1 MTQTPFT
8 QELLYQIYDDNGLV
22 TMDLLREQLPDWA
35 DDKIKHRLGT
45 WKTRKNI
52 TYTLSNGDIT
62 DFEFLKIKEEEEAEI
77 TEGRKLKLEEYYV
90 QVVVAREIMAKETAS
105 DTNKLKAMQLQ
116 QEAMNAIP
124 DRYFKEFNEIYG

>member
-8 QELLYQIYDDNGLV
+8 QEMLYQVYDDNGVV
-22 TMDLLREQLPDWA
+22 TMDLLRERLPDWE
-35 DDKIKHRLGT
+35 DGKIKKRLGT
-45 WKTRKNI
+45 WKRRKNI
-52 TYTLSNGDIT
+52 DYTISNGEIT
-62 DFEFLKIKEEEEAEI
+62 DFAFLKIKEEEEAEI

-116 QEAMNAIP
+116 QEAMTAIP